1 MTGQDKIQKDFNKEI
16 TIDDKIIKKPES
28 LLNEYPRKG
37 GSAPTA
43 THYCPGCGHGIL
55 HKLIGAAMDDLRI
68 QDRTVMTSPVGCAV
82 FAYYY
87 FDCGHV
93 QVAHGRAPAVGT
105 GLSRAEEDAVVI
117 LYQGDGDL
125 ASIGLNETIQAAN
138 RGEKMAVFFVNNT
151 VYGMTGGQ
159 MAPTTLV
166 GEVTVTCQGGRDP
179 RYTGYPLHMS
189 ELLDN
194 LDAPVFIERVSV
206 SDPKH
211 IRKAKIAVRKALEIQ
226 RDGKGYAFV
235 EVLSPCPTNLRMDAQ
250 GAEDFVNQ
258 EMSKEFPLK
267 NFRDR
272 RKEVEP
278 LCREKSDFSQKALDQ
293 IFEVIDDTSW
303 EAKNDPSFQRKV
315 VRIAG
320 FGGQGVLSMGLTMAQ
335 AACNDQRHVSWYPA
349 YGPEQR
355 GGTSDCTVVISG
367 ETIGS
372 PVLQTSDILV
382 ALNRPALEKFAT
394 KVKNDGLILYDER
407 ITRFQDLEG
416 LIPEVLRA
424 IAVPARKLAKEN
436 GVPRAANTVMLG
448 VLMAM
453 GVTNLPNNVFK
464 EALEHTFH
472 KKPKLVNVNLEI
484 LEIGVQWAHKNL
496 NL

>member
-1 MTGQDKIQKDFNKEI
+1 MLD
-16 TIDDKIIKKPES
+16 
-28 LLNEYPRKG
+28 EYPRKG

-55 HKLIGAAMDDLRI
+55 HKLIGEAIDDLEI

-166 GEVTVTCQGGRDP
+166 GEVTVTCQAGRDP

-211 IRKAKIAVRKALEIQ
+211 IRKAKIAVKKALEVQ

-235 EVLSPCPTNLRMDAQ
+235 EVLSPCPTNLRMDAK
-250 GAEDFVNQ
+250 GSEDFVNQ

-272 RKEVEP
+272 RREVEP
-278 LCREKSDFSQKALDQ
+278 LCRELSDFSQESLDN
-293 IFEVIDDTSW
+293 IFEVKHDTSW
-303 EAKNDPSFQRKV
+303 EARNDPSFRRKV

-320 FGGQGVLSMGLTMAQ
+320 FGGQGVLSMGLTLAQ
-335 AACNDQRHVSWYPA
+335 AACNDQRHVSWYPS

-372 PVLQTSDILV
+372 PVLQTSDGLV
-382 ALNRPALEKFAT
+382 ALNRPSLEKFAT
-394 KVKNDGLILYDER
+394 NSEKDGLILYDER
-407 ITRFQDLEG
+407 IHRFKNPES
-416 LIPEVLRA
+416 LIPEGLKS
-424 IAVPARKLAKEN
+424 IAVPARKMAKEH

-453 GVTNLPNNVFK
+453 GVTDLPENVFR
-464 EALEHTFH
+464 EAVEHTFRR
-472 KKPKLVNVNLEI
+472 KPKLIPVNLEI
-484 LEIGVQWAHKNL
+484 LDAGAEWAHKNL

>member
-1 MTGQDKIQKDFNKEI
+1 MIEE
-16 TIDDKIIKKPES
+16 KIIKKPES
-28 LLNEYPRKG
+28 ILEEFPRKG
-37 GSAPTA
+37 GSATTA

-55 HKLIGAAMDDLRI
+55 HKLLGEAIDKLKI

-93 QVAHGRAPAVGT
+93 QVAHGRAPAAGT
-105 GLSRAEEDAVVI
+105 GLSRAEDDAIVI

-138 RGEKMAVFFVNNT
+138 RGEKLAVFFVNNT

-166 GEVTVTCQGGRDP
+166 GEVTVTCPTGRDP
-179 RYTGYPLHMS
+179 RYAGYPLHVS

-211 IRKAKIAVRKALEIQ
+211 IRKAKRAVKKALEIQ
-226 RDGKGYAFV
+226 KDGKGYTFV
-235 EVLSPCPTNLRMDAQ
+235 EVLSPCPTNLKMDAQ
-250 GAEDFVNQ
+250 GAENFLNQ
-258 EMSKEFPLK
+258 KMSAEFPLK

-272 RKEVEP
+272 SMEIEP
-278 LCREKSDFSQKALDQ
+278 LCRAESDFSQESLDR
-293 IFEVIDDTSW
+293 IFEVKEESSQDAVDDP
-303 EAKNDPSFQRKV
+303 NFQKKV

-320 FGGQGVLSMGLTMAQ
+320 FGGQGVLSMGLTLAQ
-335 AACNDQRHVSWYPA
+335 AACNDKRHVSWYPS

-355 GGTSDCTVVISG
+355 GGTSDCTVLISG

-372 PVLQTSDILV
+372 PVIHTSDYLV
-382 ALNRPALEKFAT
+382 AMNRPSLEKFANR
-394 KVKNDGLILYDER
+394 VKDSGIIFYDSN
-407 ITRFQDLEG
+407 IGDFDAPKGVKT
-416 LIPEVLRA
+416 IS
-424 IAVPARKLAKEN
+424 VPARKIAKN
-436 GVPRAANTVMLG
+436 YGMIRAANTAMLG
-448 VLMAM
+448 VIMTL
-453 GVTNLPNNVFK
+453 GVTDLPDKVFQ

-472 KKPKLVNVNLEI
+472 QKPKLIHANLII
-484 LEIGVQWAHKNL
+484 LEAAADWARENL
-496 NL
+496 NI